1 MADRPDFTDTA
12 EEKAI
17 RSRKPYVFPTGRY
30 RPTSTSYSRRLKR
43 IRCCFTAGRARSK
56 DYFRTTLSYPDTIRL
71 DMGLTYD
78 RIFAPIVNTVLE
90 SFTAPEQRTRAGAIR
105 QQMAVCEINM
115 LVTRDLS
122 ENTCANRLTANRYRG
137 INVTRDAFNC
147 GYMKFCSYEPRVDT
161 YGRICHI
168 LLSYLY
174 LEIPLGF

>member
-30 RPTSTSYSRRLKR
+30 RPTSTYSRAQADQML
-43 IRCCFTAGRARSK
+43 FQGREGKVEGLFQNSS
-56 DYFRTTLSYPDTIRL
+56 LSYPDTIRL

-90 SFTAPEQRTRAGAIR
+90 SFTAPEQRTRARAIR
-105 QQMAVCEINM
+105 QQMAECEINM

-122 ENTCANRLTANRYRG
+122 ENTCANRLTANLYRG
-137 INVTRDAFNC
+137 INVTRDAFKC
-147 GYMKFCSYEPRVDT
+147 GLRSN
-161 YGRICHI
+161 
-168 LLSYLY
+168 
-174 LEIPLGF
+174 

>member
-30 RPTSTSYSRRLKR
+30 RPTATSTYSRAQADQML
-43 IRCCFTAGRARSK
+43 FQGREGKARWK

-90 SFTAPEQRTRAGAIR
+90 SFTAPEQRTRARAIR

-122 ENTCANRLTANRYRG
+122 ENTCANRLTANRNRAF
-137 INVTRDAFNC
+137 NLSRDAF
-147 GYMKFCSYEPRVDT
+147 KPQ
-161 YGRICHI
+161 
-168 LLSYLY
+168 LY
-174 LEIPLGF
+174 SRGQNDVVLRRALEMNAH